1 MSYGKSQAWSL
12 EVTVNYLEVA
22 NIDTVTTGGNL
33 VTANAFTD
41 GITLDGTFSAWRGGR
56 AILGGN

>member
-22 NIDTVTTGGNL
+22 NIDTVTTGGNV

-41 GITLDGTFSAWRGGR
+41 GITLDGTFSA
-56 AILGGN
+56 